1 MKRTILNSLYV
12 FKWPNEAYKFFCS
25 SYSIVPIKHII
36 FFSSV
41 TVSKNMVC
49 LIGTFPPVDL
59 HWFFE
64 ISIRTEKKFQLQL
77 KIIFKIFHF

>member
-41 TVSKNMVC
+41 TVSKNMVR
-49 LIGTFPPVDL
+49 LIGTIEYLD
-59 HWFFE
+59 
-64 ISIRTEKKFQLQL
+64 IKTQ
-77 KIIFKIFHF
+77 